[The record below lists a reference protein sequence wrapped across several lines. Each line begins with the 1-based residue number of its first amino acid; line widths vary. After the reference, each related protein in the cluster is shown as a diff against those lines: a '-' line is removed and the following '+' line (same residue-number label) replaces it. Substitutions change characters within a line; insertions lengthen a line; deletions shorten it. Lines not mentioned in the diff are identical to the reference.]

1 MDRRLNY
8 DRTTTTI
15 KPETLT
21 VKTVDISPF
30 KFALSDADIA
40 AYKKLGELMM
50 NIAQTGGEAMARVV
64 GNSCPGNFGVGTDE
78 ACCMI
83 GRVPSKPV
91 KDVNKDWHKFLLEM
105 IEATVA
111 QEPHLGEN
119 LKKQCLDY
127 LNEIRER
134 EMKEGRL

>member
-1 MDRRLNY
+1 MDRQLNY

-15 KPETLT
+15 KPETLS
-21 VKTVDISPF
+21 VKTVDILPF
-30 KFALSDADIA
+30 KFSLSDADI
-40 AYKKLGELMM
+40 KNFEKFGELMRE
-50 NIAQTGGEAMARVV
+50 IARIGGEAMARRI
-64 GNSCPGNFGVGTDE
+64 GNSCHGNFGVGTDE
-78 ACCMI
+78 WK
-83 GRVPSKPV
+83 R
-91 KDVNKDWHKFLLEM
+91 FLFDM
-105 IEATVA
+105 IESTVQ